1 MCEEFA
7 RYAQMMIKAI
17 FKNKFDLGKNP
28 VGEVTP
34 SHDCITWFSPG
45 GHLDGPR
52 KDSARCLRVVQAKA
66 ADKVVKAIDR
76 SITNRRA
83 NKEKIT
89 KGLRKGLR
97 TSCNRRS
104 KNARI
109 LVYRYVGVYMD
120 TTVPKATEQ
129 PAVITAAPGAILG
142 PECSV
147 PKAHEAPAF
156 QIVLADG
163 DPITKTQIDPK
174 AVAAGLLG
182 EVLAIDHGDVTAS
195 ARLDCASCI
204 VKDARGEKILK
215 LLRPESEHVRKSAV
229 KTLRQELRDQA
240 LGSVNLPEQ
249 RRSRDRLPYEV
260 YSRPHDRHSR
270 TIP

>member
-1 MCEEFA
+1 MCDEFA
-7 RYAQMMIKAI
+7 RCAQMMIKAI
-17 FKNKFDLGKNP
+17 FKNKVDRGKNT

-45 GHLDGPR
+45 GLLDGPR
-52 KDSARCLRVVQAKA
+52 KDSARCLRVVQAKT

-76 SITNRRA
+76 SIKNRRA

-89 KGLRKGLR
+89 AGSSKGLR
-97 TSCNRRS
+97 TRCNRRRN
-104 KNARI
+104 NAWI

-120 TTVPKATEQ
+120 TTVPKATVQ

-156 QIVLADG
+156 PTVLADG
-163 DPITKTQIDPK
+163 GPITKTQIDPE

-182 EVLAIDHGDVTAS
+182 EFLAIDHGDVKAS

-204 VKDARGEKILK
+204 VKDARGEKMLK
-215 LLRPESEHVRKSAV
+215 FLRPESEDARKSAV
-229 KTLRQELRDQA
+229 KTLREELRDQA
-240 LGSVNLPEQ
+240 FDSVNLPEQ
-249 RRSRDRLPYEV
+249 RRSRERLPYEV
-260 YSRPHDRHSR
+260 YSRPYDRHPR